1 MNLRKSILY
10 CLMAFSWLTGCRAK
24 DETPFSVKPVDN
36 IEALW
41 QIIDTK
47 YCYIEDKSINWAAMH
62 YEYIA
67 KAKEL
72 KQGDQVALFDL
83 CASMLDSLKD
93 GHVNLYSG
101 FDVSRNTAW
110 YDTFP
115 ANYDSKL
122 QALYLHDYR
131 VAGSLYYCT
140 VDNDSI
146 GYIYYSSFSN
156 SFGVGNLAW
165 VFAAFKECKG
175 LIIDVRQ
182 NGGGSIENAYLLA
195 APFFKE
201 NQTIGYWQH
210 KTGPGH
216 HDFSDMEPMT
226 LDASL
231 SSVKWD
237 KPVVV
242 LCNRRSYSATNLFVS
257 LMRYAEKATIVGG
270 ISGGGGG
277 MPLSYELPIG
287 WLVRFSS
294 VRMYDREK
302 NDIEQGIEPD
312 VLVTMQSTD
321 KDDIIEKAIEL
332 INQDTQKF
340 KITE

>member
-1 MNLRKSILY
+1 MRKYTYIICIALA
-10 CLMAFSWLTGCRAK
+10 LLLTACHSN
-24 DETPFSVKPVDN
+24 DEMSFSVDPKDN

-47 YCYIEDKSINWAAMH
+47 YCYIEDKGINWAAIH
-62 YEYIA
+62 DEYIA
-67 KAKEL
+67 KAEL
-72 KQGDQVALFDL
+72 LEKGNQVALFDL
-83 CASMLDSLKD
+83 CAGMLDSLRD
-93 GHVNLYSG
+93 GHVNLYST

-110 YDTFP
+110 YDTYP

-146 GYIYYSSFSN
+146 GYIYYNSFSN

-165 VFAAFKECKG
+165 VFSAFRECKG
-175 LIIDVRQ
+175 LIIDVRN

-210 KTGPGH
+210 KTGTGH
-216 HDFSDMEPMT
+216 HDFSAMEPMT

-231 SSVKWD
+231 SPLKWD

-257 LMRYAEKATIVGG
+257 MMRYAEQSTIVGG

-277 MPLSYELPIG
+277 MPMSYELPIG

-294 VRMYDREK
+294 VRMYDRDK
-302 NDIEQGIEPD
+302 NDIEEGIAPD
-312 VLVTMQSTD
+312 VLVNMQSTD

-332 INQDTQKF
+332 INKDTLQV